1 MKVFWCSYNDDDGS
15 VAGRASGDSGC
26 GSCGDGNKSS
36 YIDDSGD
43 GTFNGVCT
51 GSGDAFGDYDC
62 DDGGGERSGAYDGS
76 GESAGVVECD
86 VWGNGDSRFDA
97 NHRGD
102 STTTSII
109 VSSPLLSTTLSIP
122 SPSLLPSQAPL
133 RSPSL

>member
-26 GSCGDGNKSS
+26 DSC
-36 YIDDSGD
+36 GD

-86 VWGNGDSRFDA
+86 
-97 NHRGD
+97 
-102 STTTSII
+102 
-109 VSSPLLSTTLSIP
+109 
-122 SPSLLPSQAPL
+122 
-133 RSPSL
+133 RSDDGVCMG